1 MYCVKCG
8 KNIGGAE
15 EVCSKCGSTEFS
27 NERRGAKFSAAAI
40 IWMLVSFVINA
51 GLGVLY
57 FCMGMIGNNP
67 NINFILKPPFLRFN
81 ISRTG
86 EVNIALLLIGV
97 ILVVYSLVY
106 IVLIAKKKQY
116 LYGVLMVSAISI
128 ASFMFFFYGGSPL
141 SIIMFPILVLF
152 PSVTRGFIGDEWEYM
167 G

>member
-1 MYCVKCG
+1 MYCLKCG
-8 KNIGGAE
+8 KNVGEGETA
-15 EVCSKCGSTEFS
+15 CSKCGSTELS
-27 NERRGAKFSAAAI
+27 TERRKAKFSSMAV
-40 IWMLVSFVINA
+40 IWMLISFAVNA
-51 GLGVLY
+51 GLGVFY
-57 FCMGMIGNNP
+57 FYMGMIGNNP

-81 ISRTG
+81 ISRIG

-141 SIIMFPILVLF
+141 SIVMFPVLILF
-152 PSVTRGFIGDEWEYM
+152 PSVTRGFIGGEWEYM
-167 G
+167 D